1 MTDMRPNGKHDAP
14 GSRPVPLSTYRL
26 QLNADFTLFD
36 AAGAAPYLAELG
48 VSHLYLSPILTAAP
62 GSTHGYDVID
72 HSRIGPEIGGQ
83 DGFDALSKAAG
94 EQELGLIVDLVP
106 NHMAVP
112 TPVWHNREL
121 WSVLAEGPDSPYAHW
136 FDVDWSAG
144 NDALLMPVLGSRIG
158 NELVQGH
165 IRLDVPTDEERKAAP
180 EALAGTTHV
189 LRYHDHVFPVALGT
203 ESLPMAELL
212 DRQHYRLAWWQ
223 IAGEELNY
231 RRFFDVDTLA
241 AIRVEEP
248 DVFDATHSLVVDLL
262 KAGRIDGLRID
273 HPDGLAD
280 PKGYLDRLA
289 EATDHA
295 WVVVEKIL
303 EHDEP
308 LPDDW
313 ATAGTTGYDAA
324 WRVQLSFIDPA
335 GADRLGSLM
344 HELAGDTPG
353 SLPQLIEQAKRE
365 IISNLLQ
372 AEVHR
377 LVTLTAALCDDDIR
391 LRDHGAAAIRDAFVE
406 LLVEAD
412 RYRYYVAPG
421 HPMRPEASAAFA
433 HAIDRARLRLNEDRR
448 ETLDVLGQLLRGE
461 EAGSAGRTDEA
472 RRHELMIRFQQV
484 CGPVMAK
491 AIEDTTF
498 YRWTQLTGLN
508 EVGGAPVRFA
518 IGVDELHA
526 WAAETVKRMPH
537 TMTTLSTHDT
547 KRSEDVR
554 ARLSVLSE
562 LPEEWATLLHTVRAL
577 GEESRLAPVDGRTE
591 NLLWQTLAGTWSER
605 GPASFERLE
614 AYLLKAV
621 REAKLHTSWTAPDEE
636 YEQAIRTLLRAALD
650 SEAIV
655 AAFTGWV
662 ADTREAVRATL
673 LGQKLV
679 QLMLPGVPDV
689 YQGTEIESLTLVDPD
704 NRQPIDFE
712 ALQKRLDRLVKG
724 NDHGFVRPTDLD
736 DEKLLIVHAA
746 LNVRRRLPEAFIGER
761 TGYRPVPVTS
771 GNAIAFAR
779 TVDERE
785 RVITIATRHHVA
797 LERHGGWGEHLVVLP
812 EGSWRCVTSNRLFD
826 GGNLP
831 LADVLDADPVPLPVV
846 LLVRDDVRSDG

>member
-1 MTDMRPNGKHDAP
+1 MTETMPDGEARA
-14 GSRPVPLSTYRL
+14 VPLSTYRL
-26 QLNADFTLFD
+26 QLNASFTLFD
-36 AAGAAPYLAELG
+36 AADVVPYLAKLG
-48 VSHLYLSPILTAAP
+48 VSHLYLSPILEAAP
-62 GSTHGYDVID
+62 GSTHGYDVVD
-72 HSRIGPEIGGQ
+72 HSVIGASIGGQ
-83 DGFDALSKAAG
+83 AGFDALSAAAT
-94 EQELGLIVDLVP
+94 EHALGMIVDLVP

-121 WSVLAEGPDSPYAHW
+121 WSVLAQGPDSPFAHW

-158 NELVQGH
+158 TELVADR
-165 IRLDVPTDEERKAAP
+165 IRLDVPSDAERAVAP
-180 EALAGTTHV
+180 EALADTSHV
-189 LRYHDHVFPVALGT
+189 LRYYDHVFPVAKGT

-212 DRQHYRLAWWQ
+212 ERQHYRLAWWQ

-248 DVFDATHSLVVDLL
+248 DVFRATHRPVVELL
-262 KAGRIDGLRID
+262 AEGRIDGLRID

-280 PKGYLDRLA
+280 PKGYLEDLA
-289 EATDHA
+289 EATDNA

-313 ATAGTTGYDAA
+313 DTAGTTGYDAA
-324 WRVQLSFIDPA
+324 WRVQLTFIDPA
-335 GADRLGSLM
+335 GADRLGALM
-344 HELAGDTPG
+344 YQLTGDAPG
-353 SLPQLIEQAKRE
+353 SLPQLVERAKRE
-365 IISNLLQ
+365 IIANVLQ
-372 AEVHR
+372 AELHR
-377 LVTLTAALCDDDIR
+377 LVTLTAELCDDDIR

-412 RYRYYVAPG
+412 RYRYYVVPG
-421 HPMRPEASAAFA
+421 HAMRPEAAAAFA
-433 HAIDRARLRLNEDRR
+433 HAIERARLRLSEDRR
-448 ETLDVLGQLLRGE
+448 ETLDVLAQLLRGE

-491 AIEDTTF
+491 AVEDTTF

-508 EVGGAPVRFA
+508 EVGGAPGRFA

-526 WAAETVKRMPH
+526 WAGETVRRMPH

-554 ARLSVLSE
+554 ARLAVLSE
-562 LPEEWATLLHTVRAL
+562 LPDEWGTLLSTVRAL
-577 GEESRLAPVDGRTE
+577 SEESRSALVDGRTE

-605 GPASFERLE
+605 GPIGVQRLE

-621 REAKLHTSWTAPDEE
+621 REAKLHTSWLSPDEE
-636 YEQAIRTLLRAALD
+636 YEQAIRDLLHAALD
-650 SEAIV
+650 NPTIV
-655 AAFTGWV
+655 ELFNAWV
-662 ADTREAVRATL
+662 AQGAAAVRATL

-679 QLMLPGVPDV
+679 QLTLPGVPDV

-704 NRQPIDFE
+704 NRQPIDFG
-712 ALQKRLDRLVKG
+712 ALHERLSRMTETT
-724 NDHGFVRPTDLD
+724 DHGFVRPGDLD
-736 DEKLLIVHAA
+736 DEKLLVVHAA
-746 LNVRRRLPEAFIGER
+746 LSVRREQPEAFIGER

-779 TVDERE
+779 TVDDRE
-785 RVITIATRHHVA
+785 QVITLATRHRVA
-797 LERHGGWGEHLVVLP
+797 LERHGGWAEHLVVLP
-812 EGSWRCVTSNRLFD
+812 EGRWRCVTSNRRFD
-826 GGNLP
+826 GGNVP
-831 LADVLDADPVPLPVV
+831 LAELLDADPVPLPVA
-846 LLVRDDVRSDG
+846 LLVRDDD